1 MHLEHLLKGKRRRQ
15 MQMTIQ
21 KEGLK
26 NGKMKGRG
34 LWLHGL
40 LNSILVEKS

>member
-1 MHLEHLLKGKRRRQ
+1 MHLEHLLKGQ

-34 LWLHGL
+34 LWLHGRAVKL
-40 LNSILVEKS
+40 HTCSPGG